1 MSAKLTGLCVGILL
15 VICSLAA
22 SIMLGSTKISFH
34 TVIDAFTSFDG
45 TREHLIVRSVRL
57 PRALIAMTVG
67 ASLALAGGIMQALT
81 RNALAGP
88 EIFGINYG
96 AALMAVTAGFL
107 FSHSAVPVYTWF
119 SFIGAGLAC
128 LLVFGLASAGQ
139 GGLTSLKL
147 VLAGA
152 TINLLLASLT
162 QGILI
167 FNEQSLDEMR
177 FWLAGSVT
185 GRDLDLF
192 NEIVPYMLAG
202 LLLTLLMSKQI
213 NLLSLGDEVAAGLG
227 QRVILTKAALIGVI
241 MLLAGSAVAIAGP
254 IGFVGLAVPHLA
266 RLTAGQDYRWI
277 LPYSAVWGA
286 LLLLV
291 ADIGARFVLPNQE
304 IPVGVVTA
312 FLGAPFLIYLA
323 QRKG

>member
-1 MSAKLTGLCVGILL
+1 MSAKLTGLCVGIVL

-22 SIMLGSTKISFH
+22 SIMLGSTKINLQ
-34 TVIDAFTSFDG
+34 TVIEAFTAFDG
-45 TREHLIVRSVRL
+45 SREHLIVRSVRL
-57 PRALIAMTVG
+57 PRALIAMMVG
-67 ASLALAGGIMQALT
+67 ASLALAGGIMQAMT

-88 EIFGINYG
+88 EVFGINYG
-96 AALMAVTAGFL
+96 AALMAVIAGFL
-107 FSHSAVPVYTWF
+107 FSHSAFPIFTWSAF
-119 SFIGAGLAC
+119 LGAGLAC
-128 LLVFGLASAGQ
+128 LIVFGLASVGQ
-139 GGLTSLKL
+139 GGLTSMKL

-152 TINLLLASLT
+152 TINLLLASIT

-192 NEIVPYMLAG
+192 VQIVPYMLAG
-202 LLLTLLMSKQI
+202 LLLTLLMGKQI
-213 NLLSLGDEVAAGLG
+213 NLLSLGDDVAAGLG
-227 QRVILTKAALIGVI
+227 QRVVWTKAALIGII

-266 RLTAGQDYRWI
+266 RFAAGMDYRWI
-277 LPYSAVWGA
+277 LPYSAILGA
-286 LLLLV
+286 LLLLL
-291 ADIGARFVLPNQE
+291 ADIGARFVLPGHE
-304 IPVGVVTA
+304 VPVGVVTA